1 MIRFHGYVEYLLSNT
16 IPKDNLQI
24 LNNAIQEL
32 NSDFLLRGAKK
43 IDEAARIKRYKVN
56 GNKLILEIESGSR
69 VRLHHAALR
78 IKNYLSQL
86 MGKELRIGIR
96 GLKLQQARIEIDE
109 ELHVSTRLPF
119 VKNVRVHNK
128 KTIIELR
135 DLDESD
141 IKKPLI
147 DRLLKLL
154 EAKEKKLK
162 WGGKIE
168 HWKLIKQSK
177 QKTPRFNDDPNIII
191 EKIGWIK
198 RYAPGQWLYTP
209 PITHLI
215 RGFERLFYNEVLKPL
230 GFIEAIYPKINP
242 LEIGVK
248 TGHLKGTVHQMMF
261 ASQPISYNPEDF
273 DEWIDLVN
281 VLEEA
286 SPDELR
292 KFTKPPSYFICFAQ
306 CEPFYW
312 FFGGEIIDVNK
323 LPMKWFDRSGPSFR
337 WESGGLRGIERLV
350 EFHRTE
356 ITWIGEPE
364 QVIEIRNQLLQKYEY
379 FMDKVLDIEWR
390 WAWVTPWFLVH
401 AGEIEEEKERIDI
414 NQPGTIDFEAWLPYK
429 GNRSD
434 QNSWLEIGNISIHG
448 TKYTSA
454 FKIKHQNKDKIIWTG
469 CSGFGVERWL
479 LSFLAQKGFDPD
491 NWPNKVREAITRP
504 PKSVITVTYPKTKET
519 RTLLEKIEKLLNK
532 LPPGE

>member
-1 MIRFHGYVEYLLSNT
+1 MMRFHGYVEYFLSGT
-16 IPKDNLQI
+16 IPRDKEKI
-24 LNNAIQEL
+24 LNKAIEEL
-32 NSDFLLRGAKK
+32 NNDFLLRGAKK
-43 IDEAARIKRYKVN
+43 REEAARIKDFKILNNR
-56 GNKLILEIESGSR
+56 LILEIESGSR

-78 IKNYLSQL
+78 VKNFLSNL
-86 MGKELRIGIR
+86 LGREMRIGIR
-96 GLKLQQARIEIDE
+96 GLTLHQAKIVIDTI
-109 ELHVSTRLPF
+109 LHVSTKLPF
-119 VKNVRVHNK
+119 VKNVYNEDSN
-128 KTIIELR
+128 TIIELE
-135 DLDESD
+135 DLSESD
-141 IKKPLI
+141 IKRPII

-154 EAKEKKLK
+154 EFKERKLK

-168 HWKLIKQSK
+168 HWRLIKQSEK
-177 QKTPRFNDDPNIII
+177 KEPRFRDDPNIIL

-209 PITHLI
+209 PITYII
-215 RGFERLFYNEVLKPL
+215 REFERLFYREVLKPL

-261 ASQPISYNPEDF
+261 ASQPIAYNPEDLE
-273 DEWIDLVN
+273 EWTDLVT

-286 SPDELR
+286 PPEELR
-292 KFTKPPSYFICFAQ
+292 KYTKAPSYFICFAQ

-312 FFGGEIIDVNK
+312 FFGGEIIDVDK

-364 QVIEIRNQLLQKYEY
+364 QVIEIRNQLLEKYEY
-379 FMDKVLDIEWR
+379 FMDKILDLEWR

-401 AGEIEEEKERIDI
+401 AGEIEEETGEIDI

-429 GNRSD
+429 GDRKE
-434 QNSWLEIGNISIHG
+434 QNAWLEIGNISIHG
-448 TKYTSA
+448 TKYTSS
-454 FKIKHQNKDKIIWTG
+454 FKIKHQAKDKIIWTG

-491 NWPNKVREAITRP
+491 NWPKKVREFITKP
-504 PKSVITVTYPKTKET
+504 PSSVRTVTYPKTKEGKQ
-519 RTLLEKIEKLLNK
+519 LLDEIERLLSKLS
-532 LPPGE
+532 GD